1 MFVTAITSA
10 GQYTSI
16 FSNQRYQRDT
26 GIDTGNFLRY
36 QILLTNF
43 LLIISI
49 IMFF

>member
-36 QILLTNF
+36 QNTTYKFFIDNHVF
-43 LLIISI
+43 LR
-49 IMFF
+49 